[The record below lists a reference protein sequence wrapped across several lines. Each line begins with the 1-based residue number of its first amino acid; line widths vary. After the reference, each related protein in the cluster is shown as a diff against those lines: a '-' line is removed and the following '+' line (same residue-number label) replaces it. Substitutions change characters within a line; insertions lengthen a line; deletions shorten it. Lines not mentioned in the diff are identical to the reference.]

1 MGKKEQKQFQLDNK
15 ENCCIYLLKIITT
28 AEKCLMKLKKY
39 NLQAKEVLDEYKNKN
54 LVTIPYDIYGE
65 FVDKTSNVIS
75 YLLNVIGD
83 AQGVSI
89 SYFKYRQQAK
99 RLVDRQVEGIS
110 ILAFT
115 DELTELISEFNKM
128 RNWQNHIPES
138 LLISEEALVKQGIAY
153 EQPRNPIEI
162 YLYNDVTYECFKDL
176 YDNNIGF
183 YEAARKLV
191 QAAKRDYGC
200 LIGERV
206 TVQRKYLDNPIGV
219 AQLDAAKM
227 SAKIQG
233 IKGHTETS

>member
-1 MGKKEQKQFQLDNK
+1 MGKKEQKQFPLDNK
-15 ENCCIYLLKIITT
+15 ENCCIYLLRIITT

-39 NLQAKEVLDEYKNKN
+39 NLQTKEVLDKYIERNAA
-54 LVTIPYDIYGE
+54 TIPYDVYSE
-65 FVDKTSNVIS
+65 FVDKTSNVVS
-75 YLLNVIGD
+75 YLLNIIGD

-99 RLVDRQVEGIS
+99 RLMEKQVDGIS
-110 ILAFT
+110 ITVFS
-115 DELTELISEFNKM
+115 DELSELIGEFNKM

-138 LLISEEALVKQGIAY
+138 LLISEEELVKQGIAY

-162 YLYNDVTYECFKDL
+162 YLYNDVTYEYFKDL

-206 TVQRKYLDNPIGV
+206 TIQRKYLDKPVGI
-219 AQLDAAKM
+219 AQLDAAKK
-227 SAKIQG
+227 SAQVQG
-233 IKGHTETS
+233 IKGNIKTE

>member
-15 ENCCIYLLKIITT
+15 ENCCIYLLRIITT

-39 NLQAKEVLDEYKNKN
+39 NLQTKEVLDEYTNKN
-54 LVTIPYDIYGE
+54 ATTIPYDIYSE

-99 RLVDRQVEGIS
+99 RLMDRQVEGIS
-110 ILAFT
+110 ILSFT

-138 LLISEEALVKQGIAY
+138 LLISEETLVKQGIAY

-162 YLYNDVTYECFKDL
+162 YLYNDVTCEYFKDL
-176 YDNNIGF
+176 YDNNVGF
-183 YEAARKLV
+183 YEAARKLT

-206 TVQRKYLDNPIGV
+206 TVQRKYLDKPIGV

>member
-1 MGKKEQKQFQLDNK
+1 M
-15 ENCCIYLLKIITT
+15 
-28 AEKCLMKLKKY
+28 
-39 NLQAKEVLDEYKNKN
+39 DEYTAKNS
-54 LVTIPYDIYGE
+54 VTIPYDIYGE
-65 FVDKTSNVIS
+65 FTDKTANVIS

-89 SYFKYRQQAK
+89 SYFKYRQQVK
-99 RLVDRQVEGIS
+99 KLMDRQVEGIR
-110 ILAFT
+110 ILEFT
-115 DELTELISEFNKM
+115 DELNELISEFNKM

-138 LLISEEALVKQGIAY
+138 LLISEEALVKQGKAY

-162 YLYNDVTYECFKDL
+162 YLYYDVFFEYFKDL

-191 QAAKRDYGC
+191 QAAKRDYSC

-206 TVQRKYLDNPIGV
+206 TVQRKYLDTPIGI

-227 SAKIQG
+227 SAKVQG
-233 IKGHTETS
+233 IKGCIEKK

>member
-15 ENCCIYLLKIITT
+15 ENCCIYLLRIITT

-39 NLQAKEVLDEYKNKN
+39 NLQTQKVLDEYADKNATT
-54 LVTIPYDIYGE
+54 VPYDIYSE

-99 RLVDRQVEGIS
+99 KLMDRQVEGIS

-138 LLISEEALVKQGIAY
+138 LLISEETLVKQGIAY

-162 YLYNDVTYECFKDL
+162 YLYNDVTYEYFKDL
-176 YDNNIGF
+176 YDNNVGF
-183 YEAARKLV
+183 YDAARKLV

-200 LIGERV
+200 LIGEQV
-206 TVQRKYLDNPIGV
+206 TVQRIYLDNPIGV

>member
-1 MGKKEQKQFQLDNK
+1 MGRKEQNQFQLDNK
-15 ENCCIYLLKIITT
+15 ENCCIYLLRIITT
-28 AEKCLMKLKKY
+28 AEKCLMRLKKY
-39 NLQAKEVLDEYKNKN
+39 NLQTKEIMDEYTAKNS
-54 LVTIPYDIYGE
+54 VTVPYDIYGE
-65 FVDKTSNVIS
+65 FTDKTSNVIS

-89 SYFKYRQQAK
+89 SYFKYRQQVK
-99 RLVDRQVEGIS
+99 KLMNRQVEGIR
-110 ILAFT
+110 ILEFT
-115 DELTELISEFNKM
+115 DELNELISEFNKM

-138 LLISEEALVKQGIAY
+138 LLISEEALVKQGKAY

-162 YLYNDVTYECFKDL
+162 YLYYDVSFEYFKDL

-206 TVQRKYLDNPIGV
+206 TVQRKYLDTPIGI

-227 SAKIQG
+227 SAQVQG
-233 IKGHTETS
+233 IKGCIEKK

>member
-1 MGKKEQKQFQLDNK
+1 MGKKEQKQFPLDNK
-15 ENCCIYLLKIITT
+15 ENCCIYLLRIITT

-39 NLQAKEVLDEYKNKN
+39 NLQTKKVLDEYAERNA
-54 LVTIPYDIYGE
+54 VTIPYDVYSE
-65 FVDKTSNVIS
+65 FVDKTSNVVS
-75 YLLNVIGD
+75 YLLNIIGD

-99 RLVDRQVEGIS
+99 RLIDKQVDGINITVFS
-110 ILAFT
+110 
-115 DELTELISEFNKM
+115 DELSELIGEFNKM

-138 LLISEEALVKQGIAY
+138 LLISEEELVKRGIAY

-162 YLYNDVTYECFKDL
+162 YLYNDVTYEYFKDL

-183 YEAARKLV
+183 YEAARRLV

-206 TVQRKYLDNPIGV
+206 TIQRKYLNKPVGI
-219 AQLDAAKM
+219 AQLDAAKK
-227 SAKIQG
+227 SAQVQG
-233 IKGHTETS
+233 IRGNIETE

>member
-15 ENCCIYLLKIITT
+15 ENCRIYLLRIITT

-39 NLQAKEVLDEYKNKN
+39 NLQTKDVLDRYGNMHSDT
-54 LVTIPYDIYGE
+54 VPYDIYSE
-65 FVDKTSNVIS
+65 LVDKTSNVAS
-75 YLLNVIGD
+75 YLLNVLGD

-99 RLVDRQVEGIS
+99 RLIDKQIDGIS
-110 ILAFT
+110 LSDFT
-115 DELTELISEFNKM
+115 DELTELIGDFNKM

-138 LLISEEALVKQGIAY
+138 LLISEEELVKQGVAY

-162 YLYNDVTYECFKDL
+162 YLYNNVTYEYFKDL
-176 YDNNIGF
+176 YDSNVGF

-206 TVQRKYLDNPIGV
+206 TVERKYLDKPVGV
-219 AQLDAAKM
+219 AQSTAAKM

-233 IKGHTETS
+233 IKEHTGTN

>member
-1 MGKKEQKQFQLDNK
+1 MGKKEQKQFSLDNK
-15 ENCCIYLLKIITT
+15 KNCCIYLLRIITT

-39 NLQAKEVLDEYKNKN
+39 NLQTKEVLDEYAERNAA
-54 LVTIPYDIYGE
+54 TIPYDVYSE
-65 FVDKTSNVIS
+65 FVDKTSNVVS
-75 YLLNVIGD
+75 YLLNIIGD

-99 RLVDRQVEGIS
+99 RLMDKQIDGIRITVFS
-110 ILAFT
+110 
-115 DELTELISEFNKM
+115 DELSELISEFNKM

-138 LLISEEALVKQGIAY
+138 LLISEEELVKQGIAY

-162 YLYNDVTYECFKDL
+162 YLYNDVTYEYFKDL

-206 TVQRKYLDNPIGV
+206 TIQRKYLDKPVGI
-219 AQLDAAKM
+219 AQLGAAKK
-227 SAKIQG
+227 SAQVQG
-233 IKGHTETS
+233 IKGNIGTK

>member
-1 MGKKEQKQFQLDNK
+1 MGKKEQKQFQLDSK
-15 ENCCIYLLKIITT
+15 ESCCIYLLRIITT

-39 NLQAKEVLDEYKNKN
+39 NLQAKEVLDEYKSKN

-75 YLLNVIGD
+75 YLLNVLGD

-99 RLVDRQVEGIS
+99 KLVDRQVEGIS

-115 DELTELISEFNKM
+115 DELTELIGEFNKM

-162 YLYNDVTYECFKDL
+162 YLYNDVTCEYFKDL
-176 YDNNIGF
+176 YDNNVGF